1 MKTTA
6 FACLAGLALVTAARA
21 GISTTVMAPASGGGL
36 WEWFIGGSA
45 GYLTD
50 LEEGMYGLQVGVEN
64 QNPGGRVGHAVF
76 LEVGFTQDDADYKLV
91 PPPGVAGGRTEEASI
106 DLDIIPITLNY
117 KCEIAFT
124 NRLNGYVGLGLGV
137 AVVDSSYDWSWIQA
151 LPPPNGHKGGSD
163 EQTDVRFYGDVF
175 AGLSYDVSESFELF
189 AGVRYIFMDEDEQ
202 DINVTGVSD
211 YNEGINGDVL
221 IELGARYHF

>member
-1 MKTTA
+1 
-6 FACLAGLALVTAARA
+6 
-21 GISTTVMAPASGGGL
+21 
-36 WEWFIGGSA
+36 
-45 GYLTD
+45 
-50 LEEGMYGLQVGVEN
+50 MYGLQVGVEN